1 MKNVHDA
8 GKPGQGSDPS
18 STTGDP
24 LAMILGEL
32 RQISARL
39 GSLEERLALLDETA
53 QGRGPLV
60 PSLALRSDGK
70 VLLAIEHVE
79 GADLVDRERWEGIVL
94 SAAEAAKVFNAMSG
108 AADDA
113 AGHAAG
119 GILWH
124 GKRRNNDPDE
134 GGDGGHG

>member
-24 LAMILGEL
+24 LAMILEEL
-32 RQISARL
+32 RQLSARL
-39 GSLEERLALLDETA
+39 GSLEERLALLDETV

-119 GILWH
+119 RILWH
-124 GKRRNNDPDE
+124 GRKRDNDPDE
-134 GGDGGHG
+134 GGSGGHG

>member
-32 RQISARL
+32 RQLSARL
-39 GSLEERLALLDETA
+39 GSLEERLALLDEPA

-70 VLLAIEHVE
+70 VLLALEHVE
-79 GADLVDRERWEGIVL
+79 GADIADRERWEGMVL
-94 SAAEAAKVFNAMSG
+94 SAAEAAKVFHAMSG

-119 GILWH
+119 RILWH
-124 GKRRNNDPDE
+124 GKKRDNDPDE

>member
-8 GKPGQGSDPS
+8 GKPGQGSEPS

-32 RQISARL
+32 RQLSARL
-39 GSLEERLALLDETA
+39 GSLEER
-53 QGRGPLV
+53 
-60 PSLALRSDGK
+60 
-70 VLLAIEHVE
+70 IEHVE
-79 GADLVDRERWEGIVL
+79 GADLADRERWEGIVL

-119 GILWH
+119 RILWH
-124 GKRRNNDPDE
+124 GRKRDNDPDE
-134 GGDGGHG
+134 GGSGGHG

>member
-8 GKPGQGSDPS
+8 GKPGQGSEPS

-32 RQISARL
+32 RQLSARL

-70 VLLAIEHVE
+70 VLLAVEHVE
-79 GADLVDRERWEGIVL
+79 GADIADRERWEGIVL
-94 SAAEAAKVFNAMSG
+94 SAAEAARVFNAMSG

-119 GILWH
+119 RILWQ
-124 GKRRNNDPDE
+124 GKKRDNDPDE
-134 GGDGGHG
+134 EGDGGHG

>member
-32 RQISARL
+32 RQLSARL

-94 SAAEAAKVFNAMSG
+94 SVAEAAKVFNAMSG

-119 GILWH
+119 RILWK
-124 GKRRNNDPDE
+124 GTKRDKDPDE

>member
-18 STTGDP
+18 STPCDP

-32 RQISARL
+32 RQLSARL
-39 GSLEERLALLDETA
+39 GSLEERLALLDETV

-79 GADLVDRERWEGIVL
+79 GANLADRERWEGIVL

-119 GILWH
+119 RILWK
-124 GKRRNNDPDE
+124 GTKRDKDPDE

>member
-1 MKNVHDA
+1 MNNVHDA

-24 LAMILGEL
+24 LAIILEEI
-32 RQISARL
+32 RQLSARL
-39 GSLEERLALLDETA
+39 GSLEERLALQDKPA
-53 QGRGPLV
+53 PGRVPLV

-70 VLLAIEHVE
+70 VLLAVEHVE
-79 GADLVDRERWEGIVL
+79 GANIADRERWEGIVL
-94 SAAEAAKVFNAMSG
+94 SAAETAKVFNAMSG

-113 AGHAAG
+113 AGHVAG
-119 GILWH
+119 RILWH
-124 GKRRNNDPDE
+124 GKKRDSDPEE

>member
-1 MKNVHDA
+1 MSNVHDA

-32 RQISARL
+32 RQLSARL
-39 GSLEERLALLDETA
+39 GSLEERLALLDETV

-70 VLLAIEHVE
+70 VLLAVEHVE
-79 GADLVDRERWEGIVL
+79 GADLADRERWEGIVL

-119 GILWH
+119 RILWH
-124 GKRRNNDPDE
+124 GKKRDNDPDE

>member
-32 RQISARL
+32 RQLSARL
-39 GSLEERLALLDETA
+39 GSLEERLALLDETV

-79 GADLVDRERWEGIVL
+79 GADLADRERWEGIVL

-119 GILWH
+119 RILWH
-124 GKRRNNDPDE
+124 GKRRDNDPDE
-134 GGDGGHG
+134 GGGGGHG

>member
-1 MKNVHDA
+1 MSNVHDDQ
-8 GKPGQGSDPS
+8 PTT
-18 STTGDP
+18 STEDP
-24 LAMILGEL
+24 LALLLAEIRSLGT
-32 RQISARL
+32 RI
-39 GSLEERLALLDETA
+39 ERLEKRLE
-53 QGRGPLV
+53 GRDAPNTKRVPLV

-70 VLLAIEHVE
+70 VLLAVEHVE
-79 GADLVDRERWEGIVL
+79 GANVADRERWEGIVL

-119 GILWH
+119 SILWH
-124 GKRRNNDPDE
+124 GTKRDSDPEE

>member
-32 RQISARL
+32 RQLSARL
-39 GSLEERLALLDETA
+39 GSLEERLALLGEPA
-53 QGRGPLV
+53 QGPVPLV

-79 GADLVDRERWEGIVL
+79 GADLADRERWEGIVL

-119 GILWH
+119 RILWH
-124 GKRRNNDPDE
+124 GKKRDNDPDE
-134 GGDGGHG
+134 GGGGGHG